1 MDTAWTVV
9 EILQWRRHC
18 GTHLKRHRLSNED
31 DSFNHAACQE
41 KYRRLQRILDSS
53 FSSPSPPPPHYQLS
67 LLFSASDF
75 LSSAPSSTS
84 LISSFSSFGL
94 FQSSCLC
101 LSRFLFVCLQMTLS
115 VCLCI
120 NASFMP
126 TVCVASSLSYLTI
139 SGWQWRHF
147 PNENPFARSWK
158 QFCSAWQPLIW
169 QILRGLQRDNLVNC
183 YIKDTCHQMGI
194 SVPLQNRSIGLFKF
208 TVGCV
213 PALCIYTVL
222 SFKLYTLKLTFVFS
236 AIIVNLLPH
245 YCMRC

>member
-84 LISSFSSFGL
+84 LISSFFIRVVFVYLASS
-94 FQSSCLC
+94 
-101 LSRFLFVCLQMTLS
+101 LS
-115 VCLCI
+115 VCKWLCLYVC
-120 NASFMP
+120 ASFMP

-169 QILRGLQRDNLVNC
+169 QILRGLQRQSGWLL
-183 YIKDTCHQMGI
+183 YKRH
-194 SVPLQNRSIGLFKF
+194 
-208 TVGCV
+208 
-213 PALCIYTVL
+213 L
-222 SFKLYTLKLTFVFS
+222 SPDGHFS
-236 AIIVNLLPH
+236 AFAKQANRVV
-245 YCMRC
+245 

>member
-18 GTHLKRHRLSNED
+18 GTHLKRHRISNED

-94 FQSSCLC
+94 FHSSCLC

-120 NASFMP
+120 IHAHRLRRFVP
-126 TVCVASSLSYLTI
+126 FLSYNQRLAMTSFSEWESI
-139 SGWQWRHF
+139 RSLLKTVLFRMTATHLANSARFTERQSGWLLYKRH
-147 PNENPFARSWK
+147 
-158 QFCSAWQPLIW
+158 
-169 QILRGLQRDNLVNC
+169 
-183 YIKDTCHQMGI
+183 
-194 SVPLQNRSIGLFKF
+194 
-208 TVGCV
+208 
-213 PALCIYTVL
+213 L
-222 SFKLYTLKLTFVFS
+222 SPDGHFS
-236 AIIVNLLPH
+236 AFAKQANRVV
-245 YCMRC
+245 

>member
-94 FQSSCLC
+94 FHSSCLC

-120 NASFMP
+120 IHAHRLRRFVP
-126 TVCVASSLSYLTI
+126 FLSYNQRLAMTSFSEWESI
-139 SGWQWRHF
+139 
-147 PNENPFARSWK
+147 RSLLK
-158 QFCSAWQPLIW
+158 
-169 QILRGLQRDNLVNC
+169 
-183 YIKDTCHQMGI
+183 
-194 SVPLQNRSIGLFKF
+194 
-208 TVGCV
+208 
-213 PALCIYTVL
+213 TVL
-222 SFKLYTLKLTFVFS
+222 FRMTATHLANPARFTETIWLV
-236 AIIVNLLPH
+236 AI
-245 YCMRC
+245 